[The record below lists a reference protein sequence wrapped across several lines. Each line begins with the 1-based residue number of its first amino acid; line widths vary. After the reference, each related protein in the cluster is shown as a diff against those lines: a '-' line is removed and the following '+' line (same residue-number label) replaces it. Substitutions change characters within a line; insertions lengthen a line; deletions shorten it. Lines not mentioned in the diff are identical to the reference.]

1 MKTLDTLI
9 SDIYEKLEGL
19 SNGEG
24 LEIPEKELDITLSRI
39 KDGILSWSTPSE
51 RNSSFTLRMSNI
63 GKPARQ
69 LWYESKDE
77 NNSSAPSA
85 PTQIKFLY
93 GHILEEIVLMLVRM
107 SGHMVTDEQKE
118 VEINGIKGHIDS
130 KIDGEV
136 VDIKTASKFAFKKF
150 QDGTLAD
157 NDLFGYLAQLSAYET
172 AENTSNGGFLV
183 INKESGELCLF
194 RPDDIEKPKISN
206 QIDVLKTQLS
216 LDTPPERCYDPIPE
230 GKKGNMKLPSP
241 CNYCAYKHECHKDA
255 NDNRGLRSF
264 QYSGGLA
271 YFTKVVVEPRVEEI
285 L

>member
-51 RNSSFTLRMSNI
+51 RNKSFTLRMSNI
-63 GKPARQ
+63 GRPARQ

-107 SGHMVTDEQKE
+107 SGHVWLQM
-118 VEINGIKGHIDS
+118 N
-130 KIDGEV
+130 
-136 VDIKTASKFAFKKF
+136 KK
-150 QDGTLAD
+150 
-157 NDLFGYLAQLSAYET
+157 
-172 AENTSNGGFLV
+172 
-183 INKESGELCLF
+183 K
-194 RPDDIEKPKISN
+194 
-206 QIDVLKTQLS
+206 
-216 LDTPPERCYDPIPE
+216 
-230 GKKGNMKLPSP
+230 
-241 CNYCAYKHECHKDA
+241 
-255 NDNRGLRSF
+255 
-264 QYSGGLA
+264 
-271 YFTKVVVEPRVEEI
+271 
-285 L
+285 

>member
-24 LEIPEKELDITLSRI
+24 LEIPEKELDATLSRI

-51 RNSSFTLRMSNI
+51 RNKSFTLRMSNI

-77 NNSSAPSA
+77 NNASAPSA

-107 SGHMVTDEQKE
+107 SGHVVTDEQKE
-118 VEINGIKGHIDS
+118 VEVNGIKGHMDS

-136 VDIKTASKFAFKKF
+136 VDVKTASRFAFKKF
-150 QDGTLAD
+150 QDGSLAG
-157 NDLFGYLAQLSAYET
+157 NDPFGYLAQLSAYET

-216 LDTPPERCYDPIPE
+216 LDTPPEKCYAPIPE
-230 GKKGNMKLPSP
+230 GKKGNMKLPTP
-241 CNYCAYKHECHKDA
+241 CNYCAYKHECHKDS
-255 NDNRGLRSF
+255 NDNRGLRAF
-264 QYSGGLA
+264 QYSGGPA
-271 YFTKVVVEPRVEEI
+271 YFTKVVAEPRVEEI

>member
-51 RNSSFTLRMSNI
+51 RNKSFTLRMSNI
-63 GKPARQ
+63 GRPARQ

-150 QDGTLAD
+150 QDGTLTD
-157 NDLFGYLAQLSAYET
+157 NDPFGYLAQLSAYET
-172 AENTSNGGFLV
+172 QTTAAS
-183 INKESGELCLF
+183 
-194 RPDDIEKPKISN
+194 
-206 QIDVLKTQLS
+206 
-216 LDTPPERCYDPIPE
+216 
-230 GKKGNMKLPSP
+230 
-241 CNYCAYKHECHKDA
+241 
-255 NDNRGLRSF
+255 
-264 QYSGGLA
+264 
-271 YFTKVVVEPRVEEI
+271 
-285 L
+285 